1 MSKSDTSVRSC
12 INLTDDAEIIRM
24 KIRKAKTDSM
34 GRITYEP
41 EDRPELANLLRI
53 YGALEG
59 ISFSKV
65 PQLFEDD
72 NMFQF
77 KEKLSNK
84 LIDKICPIGDKARN
98 LCVNDEDMLL
108 QIIDDG
114 AKKANLEAERTLA
127 QMKR

>member
-1 MSKSDTSVRSC
+1 
-12 INLTDDAEIIRM
+12 
-24 KIRKAKTDSM
+24 M

-41 EDRPELANLLRI
+41 EERPELANLLRI

-59 ISFSKV
+59 ISFRKV

-84 LIDKICPIGDKARN
+84 LIDKICPIGYKARN
-98 LCVNDEDMLL
+98 LCINDEDMLL
-108 QIIDDG
+108 EIIDYG
-114 AKKANLEAERTLA
+114 AKNDSNSVSLKNTHRTNESN
-127 QMKR
+127 QKRCLY